1 MKKLVSIL
9 LVGLCHI
16 GFAQQKGR
24 IAYIDSDFIMSKM
37 PEYEEAN
44 RELKKRTAEWE
55 AVIERKKKEIKD
67 LKDQLNVERPLLTQ
81 QLIDEKEEDIQII
94 EKELASPKI
103 ENEQEFQQ
111 EKFGKDGDYFRQK
124 LNLAKPIQDQISTIV
139 YDIAKRKRYSSVIDK
154 AASSETALLYVN
166 AGDEISDQV
175 LRRLEQTRNKSKLSK
190 KEIEQLEIAER
201 QADIKERQR
210 SKRDELEERQRLLEE
225 EKEQMAQNEST
236 TQNTAPIP
244 AESEADRRKREQ
256 LEKIEQVKAERERI
270 RQERLAEAEKRKAD
284 ILKKQEEAKLA
295 REKAR
300 EEALERARNR
310 TSGNSNQTTSTPEL
324 SERAKQLREQQAQRK
339 KEAEER
345 KAKALADRKKQIDDR
360 KKKLEEERQQ
370 RIKEIEERKKNNK

>member
-94 EKELASPKI
+94 EKELL
-103 ENEQEFQQ
+103 EFQQ

-256 LEKIEQVKAERERI
+256 LEKIKQVKAERERI

-310 TSGNSNQTTSTPEL
+310 TSGNSNKTTSTPEL

-370 RIKEIEERKKNNK
+370 RLKEIEERKKNNK

>member
-94 EKELASPKI
+94 EKELL
-103 ENEQEFQQ
+103 EFQQ

-236 TQNTAPIP
+236 TQNATPIP